1 MLPPVWITP
10 AGNLGVYPE
19 GEFFQIPLE
28 AVDPEDPVGGTLQF
42 EVIAG
47 QLPAGVQVR
56 PTGLIVGI
64 PRAVASAQGV
74 PAEVSTDVTSQFATR
89 VYTTRLVDGVLVVDR
104 LADRTFTLTITG
116 QDIPEFITPAGQIAA
131 LFDGTLVQPGIQIQ
145 YTDTDPSDTVIVRLV
160 SGRLPTGLAISAT
173 GLISGY
179 IVPVAP
185 VNETAGFSRNGQ
197 GYDQFPFDFSTQG
210 TNTNFEFTL
219 EVTDGKNSNLRTFS
233 IFVIGRNDLTADNTV
248 ITADSTFITT
258 DPSSQRPPIIT
269 NPQGSIGTVRNDNF
283 FAYQFNAIDF
293 DGDQIDFEIF
303 YIDPTTPIPGL
314 TLDQNT
320 GWLYGYLPD
329 LGTTENLYQF
339 VVRVSKDNYPD
350 IFNEYN
356 YSLTVIG
363 AIDTDVTWLTPQS
376 LGTID
381 NGSLSDLFVA
391 AQAVSGVPLR
401 YQLVSGS
408 DSKLPQGLSLLPSG
422 LIAGRVSFNTF
433 ALDLGT
439 TTFDVAVND
448 AGQSGPDTETT
459 FDMSFT
465 FTVQAI
471 SVDGLIN
478 VSRTFTIVVR
488 RQFNEPFENLYIEAM
503 PPLSDRA
510 VISGLLQNQDIIPVS
525 LLYRGDD
532 PNFGRAHSVVYN
544 HAYGLTASTLG
555 DYVAS
560 LDINHYLKQLTLG
573 EIRVAVARDRGGLG
587 DIIYEVVYSAVI
599 DNQVNSQGESV
610 SKQITLP
617 YPVDSQTVAYPN
629 SLINMRDQVIDQVG
643 QISNILPTWML
654 SKQLDGTVPG
664 FVPAWVIAYAQPG
677 QGQQIA
683 YNIRTQFGEQ
693 LNRIDFEVDRYELDR
708 LLSHNWDP
716 ETQAWEPPAAATT
729 FDIDLHYQAPGA
741 ANTIIFSGGTG
752 YAVGDRLRIPGSVL
766 DGDAGVN
773 DLHLT
778 VNTVSNVGTIQGAF
792 YRGTAA
798 LLTQDNVY
806 TNVPSVNVTG
816 SGTGATWD
824 FVVSGN
830 EVTEFDGGSMQFV
843 APVDMYGPTQI
854 YDKYLAFPRRT
865 ILG

>member
-28 AVDPEDPVGGTLQF
+28 AVDPEGGTLQF

-47 QLPAGVQVR
+47 RLPAGVQVR

-74 PAEVSTDVTSQFATR
+74 PAEVSEDVTSKFATR
-89 VYTTRLVDGVLVVDR
+89 VYTTRMVGGVPVVDR
-104 LADRTFTLTITG
+104 LADRTFTLTVTG
-116 QDIPEFITPAGQIAA
+116 QDIPEFITPAGQIAT
-131 LFDGTLVQPGIQIQ
+131 LFDGTLVSPGIQIE
-145 YTDTDPSDTVIVRLV
+145 YTDTDPADTVVVRLV
-160 SGRLPTGLAISAT
+160 AGRLPTGLTISAT
-173 GLISGY
+173 GLISGVV
-179 IVPVAP
+179 VPVAP
-185 VNETAGFSRNGQ
+185 INQTAGFARDGQ

-210 TNTNFEFTL
+210 TDANFEFTL
-219 EVTDGKNSNLRTFS
+219 EITDGKSSNLRTFS
-233 IFVIGRNDLTADNTV
+233 IFVIGRNNLTADNTV

-258 DPSSQRPPIIT
+258 DPSPQRAPIIT

-283 FAYQFNAIDF
+283 FAYQFNGIDF
-293 DGDQIDFEIF
+293 DGDQFDFAIT
-303 YIDPTTPIPGL
+303 YTSPPLMPIPGL

-329 LGTTENLYQF
+329 LGTTERLYEF
-339 VVRVSKDNYPD
+339 TIRISKDNAPT
-350 IFNEYN
+350 IFNEYD

-363 AIDTDVTWLTPQS
+363 AIDTEVVWLTPQQ
-376 LGTID
+376 LGTIN
-381 NGSLSDLFVA
+381 NGSTSDLFVA
-391 AQAVSGVPLR
+391 AQTLSGVPLR

-408 DSKLPQGLSLLPSG
+408 DSKLPQGLSLLSSG

-439 TTFDVAVND
+439 TTFDVTVND
-448 AGQSGPDTETT
+448 ISLADTDTETT

-465 FTVQAI
+465 FTVQAL

-488 RQFNEPFENLYIEAM
+488 REFNEPFENLYIEAM

-510 VISGLLQNQDIIPVS
+510 VINGLLQNQDIIPVN

-532 PNFGRAHSVVYN
+532 PNFGRAQQVVYN
-544 HAYGLTASTLG
+544 HAYGLTASTLE

-573 EIRVAVARDRGGLG
+573 EVRVAVARDRGGLG
-587 DIIYEVVYSAVI
+587 DVIYEVVYSLVI
-599 DNQVNSQGESV
+599 DDQVNSRGESV

-617 YPVDSQTVAYPN
+617 YPVDSQTVGYPN
-629 SLINMRDQVIDQVG
+629 SLINMRDQVIDQIG
-643 QISNILPTWML
+643 QISNVLPTWML
-654 SKQLDGTVPG
+654 SKQLDGRVPG

-683 YNIRTQFGEQ
+683 YNIRTQFGDR

-708 LLSHNWDP
+708 RLSHNWDP
-716 ETQAWEPPAAATT
+716 ETDAWEPPPAATT
-729 FDIDLHYQAPGA
+729 FD
-741 ANTIIFSGGTG
+741 
-752 YAVGDRLRIPGSVL
+752 
-766 DGDAGVN
+766 N
-773 DLHLT
+773 DTT
-778 VNTVSNVGTIQGAF
+778 V
-792 YRGTAA
+792 
-798 LLTQDNVY
+798 
-806 TNVPSVNVTG
+806 
-816 SGTGATWD
+816 
-824 FVVSGN
+824 
-830 EVTEFDGGSMQFV
+830 FDGGSIQFV